1 MRDVCLQDVV
11 EDLVVREGRI
21 QDVPVRN
28 DCERNVG
35 VRDVL
40 ERNVYNQGVRFL
52 SV

>member
-1 MRDVCLQDVV
+1 MRDVCLQDIV
-11 EDLVVREGRI
+11 EDVFVPDGRI

-40 ERNVYNQGVRFL
+40 VRNIYNQGIRFL